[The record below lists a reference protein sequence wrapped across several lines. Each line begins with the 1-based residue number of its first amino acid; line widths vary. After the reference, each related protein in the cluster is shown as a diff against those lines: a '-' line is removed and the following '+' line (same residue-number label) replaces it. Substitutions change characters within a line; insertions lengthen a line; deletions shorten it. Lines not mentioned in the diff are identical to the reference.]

1 MPMRSRRSCASNRR
15 SRDAICVARLLAAL
29 LGTIVTVS
37 APAAPWRPSDDAA
50 ILVQVPPRNPMSP
63 LAIAERDCAANPAD
77 GPTVA
82 RLVQA
87 LTDLG
92 RRAADPRYF
101 GRAEAVL
108 LRYRSNHALSP
119 ELALASADIL
129 QHRHDYVAARKVLD
143 NLLHDAPNALQPRL
157 MRAQMNLAQ
166 GRFDEARG
174 DCLALLRSSALG
186 RACLAQTLGMTGDL
200 ARGQALLLHE
210 TADAGAPAVRSW
222 IYTTLADMAERLGD
236 PTAVSWLERAL
247 AADPDD
253 QYARLALA
261 DAYLAHNDF
270 AAATR
275 IIRQGPSSD
284 ATLLRLAVIEARAGV
299 PGGSG
304 LEVGQ
309 RFAEAQA
316 RGESIHLRDLA
327 LYRLEVLKDA
337 AGALD
342 AAVRNFDTQKEPVDV
357 RILLR
362 AARAAHSREALE
374 RFRQWQR
381 VSHYQDQTI
390 APLVAWADTP
400 T

>member
-1 MPMRSRRSCASNRR
+1 M
-15 SRDAICVARLLAAL
+15 
-29 LGTIVTVS
+29 
-37 APAAPWRPSDDAA
+37 
-50 ILVQVPPRNPMSP
+50 
-63 LAIAERDCAANPAD
+63 
-77 GPTVA
+77 
-82 RLVQA
+82 
-87 LTDLG
+87 
-92 RRAADPRYF
+92 
-101 GRAEAVL
+101 
-108 LRYRSNHALSP
+108 
-119 ELALASADIL
+119 
-129 QHRHDYVAARKVLD
+129 
-143 NLLHDAPNALQPRL
+143 
-157 MRAQMNLAQ
+157 
-166 GRFDEARG
+166 
-174 DCLALLRSSALG
+174 
-186 RACLAQTLGMTGDL
+186 
-200 ARGQALLLHE
+200 
-210 TADAGAPAVRSW
+210 
-222 IYTTLADMAERLGD
+222 
-236 PTAVSWLERAL
+236 
-247 AADPDD
+247 
-253 QYARLALA
+253 
-261 DAYLAHNDF
+261 
-270 AAATR
+270 
-275 IIRQGPSSD
+275 
-284 ATLLRLAVIEARAGV
+284 